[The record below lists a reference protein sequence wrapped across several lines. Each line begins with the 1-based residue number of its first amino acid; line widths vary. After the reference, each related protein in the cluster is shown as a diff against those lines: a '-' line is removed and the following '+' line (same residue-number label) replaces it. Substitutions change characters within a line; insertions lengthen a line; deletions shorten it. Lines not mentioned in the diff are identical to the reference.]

1 MDFASGYLKLSDSK
15 TGQTREHGYFLPP
28 AVPDPNGY
36 WPTEV
41 LIWGVAISPDLDLV
55 LASDIN
61 GGLYI
66 LRPIGL

>member
-1 MDFASGYLKLSDSK
+1 VSDRIRRKGNHGLRALGVAVAAFAGLLSRIQTA
-15 TGQTREHGYFLPP
+15 TGRPR
-28 AVPDPNGY
+28 
-36 WPTEV
+36 V